1 MYKNLPTNPRSSIKV
16 KMTTKILNT
25 AAICVICCMYSCKK
39 SDPSVKEWN
48 ALIQSA
54 NSRIAHGS
62 GATATLQAFVL
73 QEHLQQPRLA
83 TPFYAEF
90 LADHRTID
98 GKNVSKFG
106 IVLHL
111 IGGGTP
117 VKFDVADANMA
128 IKIVGVNGEQGR
140 PQIKEAPTVARNYLI
155 NLSKEDFSTLGKSE
169 RVQFQV
175 VLKEGTVGGVLY
187 NPDKRGSLSFLKPPL
202 P

>member
-1 MYKNLPTNPRSSIKV
+1 MKTKV
-16 KMTTKILNT
+16 LNT
-25 AAICVICCMYSCKK
+25 AAICIICCMYSCKK
-39 SDPSVKEWN
+39 ADPSEKEWN
-48 ALIQSA
+48 ALTQSA
-54 NSRIAHGS
+54 NSRVAHGS
-62 GATATLQAFVL
+62 GANATLQAFVL
-73 QEHLQQPRLA
+73 QGHLQQPQLA

-90 LADHRTID
+90 LADHRIID
-98 GKNVSKFG
+98 GKSVSTFG

-117 VKFDVADANMA
+117 VKFDIADANMA

-155 NLSKEDFSTLGKSE
+155 NLSKEDFATLGKLE
-169 RVQFQV
+169 RIQFQV

-187 NPDKRGSLSFLKPPL
+187 NPNKRGSLSFLKPPS